1 MTLVLLDLSSAF
13 DFVDH
18 RILLSHLER
27 SFGITGMVL
36 KLFQF
41 FLSNR
46 SFSISLG
53 AHSSMVA
60 HLTCDVPQG
69 SILVPLLFSLY
80 MVPVGSIF
88 SRSGVSYHCYVDDTQ
103 LYIPIKLVS

>member
-1 MTLVLLDLSSAF
+1 MLLDLSPAF

-27 SFGITGMVL
+27 SIGITGMEL
-36 KLFQF
+36 KWFKF

-46 SFSISLG
+46 SFYVSLG
-53 AHSSMVA
+53 VHSSTAA
-60 HLTCDVPQG
+60 HLTCGVTQG

-88 SRSGVSYHCYVDDTQ
+88 SRFGVS
-103 LYIPIKLVS
+103 